1 VINVPAPVVTHVS
14 RIPLRKNSFL
24 TIFFI
29 LLGILFAVAVWLRL
43 RSYDETSPTSPG
55 SSAVTTEAT
64 GGADTTMAAETRT
77 EPAPID
83 SGVIV
88 ENATASTAQAQTER
102 ERRYNELLRATPPL
116 PDSPQSPPATAAAPA
131 PPPVVERPVNRAAEP
146 APTPR
151 PKVPPP
157 PPVVPPK
164 NPTPPPEEPVDYPPP
179 DKSSRER
186 VEEDGE
192 SDLVAPQLVSVEF
205 IPGTVQDGES
215 TILAVTARDNQS
227 GVRSVSGVI
236 AGPPPPGSPAGAS
249 GTVQG
254 FACQREGESFRYVT
268 RVAIPKEAAA
278 GVWTLKYLT
287 LTDNA
292 SNSVNLNAAQGA
304 LPVTARFRV
313 IASSSDTS
321 APSLK
326 SVWLDRPAMR
336 AGDRNTVFV
345 QAEDDKTGVSIV
357 SGVFVSPGKQAR
369 LAFGCRPSTTGTWE
383 CPLTPPV
390 CLDCGDWHLEQLQL
404 QDKAN
409 NMATIRGDNA
419 ILRPVV
425 IGISGEACD
434 ATPPALS
441 MLAVEPLVVSN
452 AEGGTV
458 QVRATIAD
466 DGCGVASL
474 SGQAVPQG
482 NVGGQ
487 HAYFSM
493 QPAGDGRTFIGTL
506 TIQKLAAQGIWTI
519 AWLQALDKGHNLKA
533 YAATDPIISRVS
545 FRVE

>member
-1 VINVPAPVVTHVS
+1 MAT
-14 RIPLRKNSFL
+14 
-24 TIFFI
+24 
-29 LLGILFAVAVWLRL
+29 
-43 RSYDETSPTSPG
+43 ET
-55 SSAVTTEAT
+55 TTEA
-64 GGADTTMAAETRT
+64 AAARD
-77 EPAPID
+77 P
-83 SGVIV
+83 GVIV
-88 ENATASTAQAQTER
+88 ETATESTAAAQTER
-102 ERRYNELLRATPPL
+102 DRRYNELLRAAPPV
-116 PDSPQSPPATAAAPA
+116 PASPQNPPATASAPVLPQVA
-131 PPPVVERPVNRAAEP
+131 EPPVNRAAEP
-146 APTPR
+146 APAPRAKATPPPPVAQPR
-151 PKVPPP
+151 PPRTPPP
-157 PPVVPPK
+157 PP
-164 NPTPPPEEPVDYPPP
+164 EQPVDYPPP
-179 DKSSRER
+179 DKTPRER
-186 VEEDGE
+186 VEDDGD
-192 SDLVAPQLVSVEF
+192 SDLIAPQLLGVDF

-215 TILAVTARDNQS
+215 TILAVTAQDNLS
-227 GVRSVSGVI
+227 GVRSISGVI
-236 AGPPPPGSPAGAS
+236 ASPG

-254 FACQREGESFRYVT
+254 FACQREGESSRFVT

-304 LPVTARFRV
+304 LPATARFRV
-313 IASSSDTS
+313 VASASDTS
-321 APSLK
+321 APTLK

-369 LAFGCRPSTTGTWE
+369 LAFGCRPATTGTWE
-383 CPLTPPV
+383 CPLTPPA
-390 CLDCGDWHLEQLQL
+390 CLDCGDWRLEQMQL

-409 NMATIRGDNA
+409 NMATIRGDSA
-419 ILRPVV
+419 ILSQVV
-425 IGISGEACD
+425 VGISGEACD

-441 MLAVEPLVVSN
+441 MLTVEPLVVSN
-452 AEGGTV
+452 AEGGTL

-466 DGCGVASL
+466 EGCGVASL

-493 QPAGDGRTFIGTL
+493 QPAGDGRSFIGTL
-506 TIQKLAAQGIWTI
+506 TIQKMAAQGIWTI